1 MAEYLEPNNLNINQN
16 EAKTFFQLKSKMVDV
31 KANFPS
37 GLNYNI
43 DCTLCGHEGSKRKD
57 TQKHMIIC
65 PVLTRKNPNIEDI
78 KYRYIKSDIIKE
90 QIKVVRYFKENNN
103 IRKQLVKDLNRSY

>member
-65 PVLTRKNPNIEDI
+65 PVLTRKKP
-78 KYRYIKSDIIKE
+78 KH
-90 QIKVVRYFKENNN
+90 
-103 IRKQLVKDLNRSY
+103 